1 MSEATPDDRVER
13 LRSRR
18 EPPPLVPVTVV
29 ERVEVTPR
37 LLRLTFEGAGI
48 DAMCAEPAASVRLL
62 VPSPG
67 TTDLILPTWNGNE
80 FLLPGDV
87 RPALRTFTPLSA
99 GAPDR
104 LDLEIVRHA
113 GGAVSQWA
121 ELAEVGSPAALSG
134 PGRGAEFSPTAI
146 TFHLLGDETAVP
158 AISQLLGILA
168 PQTTITVTAE
178 VERDEA
184 IRPLPPHPGA
194 SVEWLVRRPDDAPG
208 ARLVAAANELPE
220 LTETSHVWAA
230 GEAASMQAIRKL
242 LFDRRGVAR
251 SQTTI
256 RGYWKPERGLAQS

>member
-1 MSEATPDDRVER
+1 MSDASPDDRVER

-37 LLRLTFEGAGI
+37 LLRLTFEAAGI

-67 TTDLILPTWNGNE
+67 TTELILPTWNGNE

-87 RPALRTFTPLSA
+87 RPALRTFTPLAA

-104 LDLEIVRHA
+104 LALEIVRHA
-113 GGAVSQWA
+113 GGVVSQWA
-121 ELAEVGSPAALSG
+121 EHAAVGSPAALSG
-134 PGRGAEFSPTAI
+134 PGRGAEFSPDAT

-158 AISQLLGILA
+158 AIAQLLDRLA
-168 PQTTITVTAE
+168 PTTTITVTAE
-178 VERDEA
+178 VDRDEA

-194 SVEWLVRRPDDAPG
+194 TVEWVVRQQGEAPG
-208 ARLVAAANELPE
+208 ARLVAAASELAE
-220 LTETSHVWAA
+220 ITGTTHVWAA

-256 RGYWKPERGLAQS
+256 RGYWKPERTADQD